1 MTDNPYLVVR
11 VHKST
16 GAEDA
21 NFSDT
26 DKEKLLDQIEAN
38 KRTMEDYVQ
47 VSDKIQQQ
55 LREVPK
61 VFEMER
67 QMREMEHQMRTVMD
81 QMQNKMRNIVKG
93 YKSQASKTLKDV
105 QNERDNNKNLK
116 EKLAQTENALKLAQ
130 GKSPEHFSHKL
141 KPVQDRS
148 IRPKRGGGSKKET
161 GAGGSE
167 ESSGERE
174 GGGPAEGGGGGG
186 PAEGGGGE
194 GEKEGG
200 RGAVGEGAV
209 GE

>member
-16 GAEDA
+16 GAEGHA

-26 DKEKLLDQIEAN
+26 GKEELLDQIAAN
-38 KRTMEDYVQ
+38 KRTMEKYLQ

-67 QMREMEHQMRTVMD
+67 QMREMEHQMRTGLD
-81 QMQNKMRNIVKG
+81 QMQNKMREIVKG
-93 YKSQASKTLKDV
+93 SQSQASKNLKDV
-105 QNERDNNKNLK
+105 QNERDKNKNLK

-141 KPVQDRS
+141 KPVQLDIS

-161 GAGGSE
+161 GARGSE

-186 PAEGGGGE
+186 PAEGGGG
-194 GEKEGG
+194 GEREGG
-200 RGAVGEGAV
+200 GSEHGG
-209 GE
+209 